1 MTKSLSGTNDTGRGN
16 GCPCGRS
23 HPDTRPY
30 RLRINRPGSH
40 DRISEALSEGY
51 ASGKASGNPQRG
63 EHVLHYAGNCKSP
76 ISIKKAAERG
86 ALHVTWEVRCR
97 KCGPCLRA
105 KVGYWAL
112 AAIEQTRLAAEQGL
126 RSWFGTLTLSPE
138 SQRYLRDLAEEKW
151 LAEQPGAA
159 TASPAWMHEPECDY
173 RFALVLREFLALV
186 QKYWK
191 RLRKAGHKFKYFLVF
206 ERHKSGLPHA
216 HFILHEMEDRI
227 LKRALQS
234 QWPHGFTNV
243 KLIGGK
249 SFCPNKTPERAAFY
263 VAKYLG
269 KTVQSRQIASR
280 GYRPS
285 RRRMLTSDLS
295 HSPKG
300 VKKTRPPLENTTS
313 KGTEQR
319 VKTDG

>member
-1 MTKSLSGTNDTGRGN
+1 MTKSLSGTNDTGRWN
-16 GCPCGRS
+16 GCPCGLP

-30 RLRINRPGSH
+30 RRVNRRPGNH

-63 EHVLHYAGNCKSP
+63 EHVLHYAGNCNSP
-76 ISIKKAAERG
+76 IIMRKAAERG
-86 ALHVTWEVRCR
+86 ALHVTYEVRCR

-105 KVGYWAL
+105 KVGYWAM
-112 AAIEQTRLAAEQGL
+112 AAIEQTRKAAEQGL
-126 RSWFGTLTLSPE
+126 RTWFGTLTLRPE
-138 SQRYLRDLAEEKW
+138 AQRLLRDEAELKW
-151 LAEQPGAA
+151 LEEQAGACPK
-159 TASPAWMHEPECDY
+159 SPAWWDMPECDV
-173 RFALVLREFLALV
+173 RFAHICREFLALV

-191 RLRKAGHKFKYFLVF
+191 RLRKAGHQFKYFLVF

-216 HFILHEMEDRI
+216 HFMLHEVEGRI
-227 LKRALQS
+227 LKRALQE

-249 SFCPNKTPERAAFY
+249 SMRKNASPERAAFY

-285 RRRMLTSDLS
+285 RSRM
-295 HSPKG
+295 
-300 VKKTRPPLENTTS
+300 
-313 KGTEQR
+313 
-319 VKTDG
+319 

>member
-1 MTKSLSGTNDTGRGN
+1 MTKSFSGTNDTGRGN

-23 HPDTRPY
+23 HPDPRPY
-30 RLRINRPGSH
+30 LAKLARPGNHS
-40 DRISEALSEGY
+40 RITEALSEGY

-63 EHVLHYAGNCKSP
+63 EHVLHYAGNCEKP

-86 ALHVTWEVRCR
+86 ALFVTYEVRCR

-105 KVGYWAL
+105 KVGYWAM

-126 RSWFGTLTLSPE
+126 RTWFGTLTLTPE
-138 SQRYLRDLAEEKW
+138 SQRYLRDLAFEKW
-151 LAEQPGAA
+151 ATQRRGASA
-159 TASPAWMHEPECDY
+159 GCPDWWYDPKCDY
-173 RFALVLREFLALV
+173 RFSLIVREFLTLV

-216 HFILHEMEDRI
+216 HFLLHEMEDRI

-234 QWPHGFTNV
+234 QWHHGFTNV
-243 KLIGGK
+243 KLVGGK
-249 SFCPNKTPERAAFY
+249 SMRKNVSAERAAFY

-269 KTVQSRQIASR
+269 KTVQARQIASR
-280 GYRPS
+280 LYRPS
-285 RRRMLTSDLS
+285 RSRMLDTVLND
-295 HSPKG
+295 SPEG
-300 VKKTRPPLENTTS
+300 VKKTRPPS
-313 KGTEQR
+313 PPSPGKGTELE
-319 VKTDG
+319 D